1 VNTIIPSTI
10 FRIFFS
16 LLLFRNTMI
25 EIEIPNN
32 RIPKLF
38 NEKSNVISKKNV
50 KYLNLI
56 TQKSNLQ
63 FTGHYSSAL

>member
-1 VNTIIPSTI
+1 
-10 FRIFFS
+10 
-16 LLLFRNTMI
+16 MI

-38 NEKSNVISKKNV
+38 NEKSNVISKKNI
-50 KYLNLI
+50 KYLNSI